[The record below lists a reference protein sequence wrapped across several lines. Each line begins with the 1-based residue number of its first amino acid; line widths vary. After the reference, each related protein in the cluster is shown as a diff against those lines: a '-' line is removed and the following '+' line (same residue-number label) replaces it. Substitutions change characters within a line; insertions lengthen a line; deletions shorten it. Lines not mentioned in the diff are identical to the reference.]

1 MCAHLKATLLLIYTM
16 AKRRSQATKENA
28 NRNRTNENNQLLKP
42 RAPSNAAE
50 LPTLDATPMPL
61 DRAPLEVT
69 PELSVPSPP
78 VLRTPLIELQDK
90 LMEPLQLPLYVPSFT
105 PILPGVGVSEP
116 RAPPSTPCPMS
127 GPPVAGLDELPETAA
142 EAALSTA
149 VRELDDAAAVA
160 AAAAAAAVRE
170 PDDAAAAAVRG
181 MDEFAHIDFW
191 EGDLPVKNTFINFAT
206 VSPGAR
212 PRTKELS
219 GLTEPKDFAPRPFI
233 SEAPEPASMN
243 PVPISLLNAL
253 DISAPPA
260 TSRRIQLNLSV
271 WIPASS
277 KNGAAV
283 QQAQR
288 VSLAEH
294 LETRSSSKA
303 SAPAILDHTA
313 APQDGDPVVRRLFA
327 HNTV

>member
-1 MCAHLKATLLLIYTM
+1 MN
-16 AKRRSQATKENA
+16 RS
-28 NRNRTNENNQLLKP
+28 NENNQLLKP

-105 PILPGVGVSEP
+105 PTPLGVGVSQP
-116 RAPPSTPCPMS
+116 GAPPSTPYTML

-149 VRELDDAAAVA
+149 VKELDDAAAVA

-170 PDDAAAAAVRG
+170 LDDAAAAAAVRG
-181 MDEFAHIDFW
+181 MDFW
-191 EGDLPVKNTFINFAT
+191 EGDLPVKNTFINFAA